1 MENEAKKAAV
11 VALVSYRGAEPRRR
25 NSPITDPNP
34 GKAALGNFSHH
45 SSDKK
50 EQVFG
55 DEESVVQE
63 SMGFRLNLKGVFPV
77 PSHFL
82 ANSPSKLPS
91 SSVRGKEASFN
102 SARLSFP
109 SVISDEGVIVS
120 KDPPKACASSAAPQT
135 VENGCLEVEEL
146 KIDKGSRPQ
155 SSHVMSGKSN
165 EPIGGN
171 KSSSCS
177 GPQICNTSRYG
188 VLMENLNVLEETL
201 VDSDSLRLEREILL
215 QLGRLGALNLFNTCL
230 SRTHRPL
237 NMFDLSDVAAVSGEC
252 DMNGLVDSGKDK
264 RIVCSGKKKQ
274 RKKRRE
280 KADETTTISTQSLPS
295 NTPRGHFQKPKV
307 SSPKRKSDSRKRL
320 STVARNEVEM
330 SKGVKM
336 VANLERIK
344 TTMEEETGRAVSL
357 SCWAEAAKLTKKLL
371 QQHLHYGWYCRD
383 ELLRSTRSLVIY
395 FARNYRGLGIAHEDL
410 IQAGSI
416 GVLQGAE
423 RFDHT
428 RGYKFATYIQYWI
441 RKSLSRMV
449 ARHARGIQVPCTLS
463 RAIGQIQKARKT
475 LSKSHGKYPEEDEIA
490 KMTGFSLSKIRSAD
504 KCFRVVGSIDQKIG
518 DCINAKYL
526 EFIPDM
532 SIRNPEKTVMR
543 QHMKKN
549 LHDLLNGLEKRERQ
563 VMVLRYGL
571 KGSPPKSLKEIG
583 RLFRSKITPLLSVS
597 GVFRA
602 RKYNFH
608 SPNTVTEICWGN
620 ESLS

>member
-1 MENEAKKAAV
+1 
-11 VALVSYRGAEPRRR
+11 
-25 NSPITDPNP
+25 
-34 GKAALGNFSHH
+34 
-45 SSDKK
+45 
-50 EQVFG
+50 
-55 DEESVVQE
+55 
-63 SMGFRLNLKGVFPV
+63 MGFRLNLKGVFPV

-109 SVISDEGVIVS
+109 SVISDEGVILS

-155 SSHVMSGKSN
+155 SCSHVMSGKYN

-177 GPQICNTSRYG
+177 GSQISNTSRYG
-188 VLMENLNVLEETL
+188 VLMENLNVLEERL

-237 NMFDLSDVAAVSGEC
+237 NMFDLSDVAAVSEEC
-252 DMNGLVDSGKDK
+252 DMNGLVDIGKDK

-280 KADETTTISTQSLPS
+280 KAAETTTISAQSLPS
-295 NTPRGHFQKPKV
+295 NTPRGQFKKPKV

-357 SCWAEAAKLTKKLL
+357 SCWAEAAKLTEKLL
-371 QQHLHYGWYCRD
+371 QHHLHYGWYCRD
-383 ELLRSTRSLVIY
+383 ELLRSTRSLVLY

-543 QHMKKN
+543 QHMKRN

-571 KGSPPKSLKEIG
+571 KGSPPKSLEEIG
-583 RLFRSKITPLLSVS
+583 RLFRVSKEWIRRIEMKAMTKLRDKETCINLSH
-597 GVFRA
+597 
-602 RKYNFH
+602 Y
-608 SPNTVTEICWGN
+608 
-620 ESLS
+620 LDL